1 MMQTPVE
8 LPENVLNLTGSTR
21 VWSGVTVIHAEF
33 TCAGRVMYE
42 VPFEDESRIGLILEE
57 VGSYRSEP
65 RLNRDAPCRVDYK
78 PRQIN
83 FVPAGMTIWGYSS
96 DIRYARDVRLCFD
109 SAMLREACQLERVR
123 NAGDVPLLRFSDDH
137 IATLMKLL
145 ADVIDDPDPS
155 VQLYGDALI
164 AALAV
169 RMFGRADSEAK
180 SAAKL
185 SPMQLRNA
193 VSFLEANMPLRVDL
207 NTLAS
212 LAGLSP
218 SYYNRAF
225 KAATGLAPYQ
235 WQLQARIQRAQAL
248 LLSTKMSL
256 DDVAEATGFADSV
269 HFARTFKKLTG
280 ATPSA
285 WRKDRVS

>member
-1 MMQTPVE
+1 MQTSVD
-8 LPENVLNLTGSTR
+8 LPENVLNLNSSTR
-21 VWSGVTVIHAEF
+21 VWSGVTVIHAQF

-57 VGSYRSEP
+57 VGAYRSEP
-65 RLNRDAPCRVDYK
+65 RLNRDIPCRVHYK
-78 PRQIN
+78 PRQVN
-83 FVPAGMTIWGYSS
+83 FVPAGMTIWGYSG
-96 DIRYARDVRLCFD
+96 DIRYARDVRMCFN
-109 SAMLREACQLERVR
+109 SATLREACHLEKVR
-123 NAGDVPLLRFSDDH
+123 NTGDVPLLRFSDDH
-137 IATLMKLL
+137 IATMMKLL
-145 ADVIDDPDPS
+145 ADVVDDPDPS

-164 AALAV
+164 AALAI
-169 RMFGRADSEAK
+169 RMFGRADLETK
-180 SAAKL
+180 RTPRL

-193 VSFLEANMPLRVDL
+193 VSFLEANLPLRVDL

-235 WQLQARIQRAQAL
+235 WQLQARIERAQAL
-248 LLSTKMSL
+248 LLSANISL
-256 DDVAEATGFADSV
+256 DDVAEATGFADAV
-269 HFARTFKKLTG
+269 HFGRTFRKLTG

-285 WRKDRVS
+285 WRKARVS

>member
-1 MMQTPVE
+1 MQTSVD
-8 LPENVLNLTGSTR
+8 LPENVLNLSSSTR
-21 VWSGVTVIHAEF
+21 MWSNATVIHAEF

-42 VPFEDESRIGLILEE
+42 VPFEGESRIGFILEE
-57 VGSYRSEP
+57 VGAYRSEP
-65 RLNRDAPCRVDYK
+65 RLNRDTPCRVDYK
-78 PRQIN
+78 PRQVN
-83 FVPAGMTIWGYSS
+83 FVPAGMTIWGYSG
-96 DIRYARDVRLCFD
+96 DIRFARDVRVCFD
-109 SAMLREACQLERVR
+109 SAKLREASQLEKVG

-137 IATLMKLL
+137 IATVVKLL
-145 ADVIDDPDPS
+145 ADVVDDPDPS

-169 RMFGRADSEAK
+169 RMFGRADVKAK
-180 SAAKL
+180 QATKL
-185 SPMQLRNA
+185 SPIQLRNA
-193 VSFLEANMPLRVDL
+193 LGFMEANMPHRVNL

-218 SYYNRAF
+218 SYFSRAF

-248 LLSTKMSL
+248 LLSTSKSL
-256 DDVAEATGFADSV
+256 DDVAEATGFADAV
-269 HFARTFKKLTG
+269 HFARTFRKLAG

-285 WRKDRVS
+285 WRKDRLS